1 LALVFGSMSWTPVS
15 PSKFPWEQEALD
27 FVRQS
32 LPPMANIHVWSNF
45 EFVADN
51 GSIYEVD
58 MLCVGPWGAFLVEIK
73 SRPGTI
79 SGNAGLWSWH
89 RDGRSHTAENP
100 LLLANRKC
108 KALRSL
114 LERQKAFSR
123 ERVPFI
129 EPLVFCSDTSNQ
141 LVFSSPQPVCLRST
155 IIAALTRREGAG
167 LKPFSQPSINT
178 PTLRAFLQAI
188 SQSGIDKKPR
198 QKARRVG
205 DYQLR
210 PCSTTARLA
219 AFRIGSGIIGP
230 LSPAKS

>member
-1 LALVFGSMSWTPVS
+1 MSWTLVS

-32 LPPMANIHVWSNF
+32 PPPTANIHVCSNF

-73 SRPGTI
+73 SRPATI
-79 SGNAGLWSWH
+79 SGNAGLWAWH

-100 LLLANRKC
+100 LLLANRQC

-141 LVFSSPQPVCLRST
+141 LVFSGPQPVCLRST
-155 IIAALTRREGAG
+155 IIAVLTRREGAG
-167 LKPFSQPSINT
+167 LKPLASHPLTPRRFVLFCRPSA
-178 PTLRAFLQAI
+178 RAASTKNPVKRLGAWATI
-188 SQSGIDKKPR
+188 S
-198 QKARRVG
+198 
-205 DYQLR
+205 
-210 PCSTTARLA
+210 
-219 AFRIGSGIIGP
+219 
-230 LSPAKS
+230 